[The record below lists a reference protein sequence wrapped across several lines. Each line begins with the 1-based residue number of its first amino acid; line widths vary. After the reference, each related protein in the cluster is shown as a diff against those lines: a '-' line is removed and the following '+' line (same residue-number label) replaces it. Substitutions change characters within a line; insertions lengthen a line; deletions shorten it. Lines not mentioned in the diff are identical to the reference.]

1 MQNIYQLWDWIIIFV
16 IVIKVLD
23 ALGSR
28 RKRLKKEKLKALR
41 YKKPEPEEKQIN
53 RQKNAV
59 LIGIAGILLFMWMSH
74 SISNKKTENTAQA
87 QQVQNSYSSEN
98 NNQKS
103 IIETVYIDPMQKVTT
118 GIMQNMGKGII
129 EKAERNQKIA
139 IENMKRAQRE
149 NSNR

>member
-28 RKRLKKEKLKALR
+28 RKRLKKERLKELR

-59 LIGIAGILLFMWMSH
+59 LIGIAGILLFMWMSY
-74 SISNKKTENTAQA
+74 SVSNKKTENTAQA
-87 QQVQNSYSSEN
+87 QQVQSNFSAQN
-98 NNQKS
+98 TNQTS
-103 IIETVYIDPMQKVTT
+103 VFETVLVNPMQK
-118 GIMQNMGKGII
+118 IMVDYGKT
-129 EKAERNQKIA
+129 
-139 IENMKRAQRE
+139 AQRNVE
-149 NSNR
+149 KTQREAKERMRKANN

>member
-41 YKKPEPEEKQIN
+41 YKKPEPEEKQIK

-59 LIGIAGILLFMWMSH
+59 IIGIAGILLFMWMSH

-87 QQVQNSYSSEN
+87 QQIQNNFSEQN
-98 NNQKS
+98 TNQTS
-103 IIETVYIDPMQKVTT
+103 VFETVLVNPMQK
-118 GIMQNMGKGII
+118 IMIDYGKTAQKNV
-129 EKAERNQKIA
+129 EKT
-139 IENMKRAQRE
+139 QRE
-149 NSNR
+149 ARERMRRENN